1 MKNSRGSVR
10 LGSRPVLTAGFAH
23 AEITPDPGTAKIG
36 NLSFHVGER
45 ADGQLMARVAL
56 LDDGRTRLIIAGLD
70 ALSIGATLTARIRAA
85 LPGAHVMVAATH
97 THGSGALVSCG
108 VVEADPSYQDR
119 VATAVVTAASEATER
134 LRPAELATGRVMETT
149 LAHNRR
155 VVQRDGTV
163 RTHGTLDDPQAL
175 WIEGPTDPELTV
187 LAIRDR
193 KHRSL
198 LGCLVNYTLHPTHH
212 GDDDV
217 FSAGWP
223 GVLAARLRASGVPET
238 VFLNGALGDIDTLDP
253 SRGGSKPSMHHV
265 GTKLADKVTQ
275 LLPSLAYRHDI
286 TLDARSARTHLPY
299 RALEE
304 APPPGEQRFGDDELY
319 DRMIAAVAAEA
330 AAQATQPAE
339 VQGLRIGDHL
349 LVGIPAELFVRLGL
363 AIKHAAYPSRALV
376 VGLANG
382 MVGYLPTREAFDRGG
397 FETTVSAVSKL
408 APGAGEQLIT
418 AAQDVYPGPAW
429 RLD

>member
-1 MKNSRGSVR
+1 M
-10 LGSRPVLTAGFAH
+10 
-23 AEITPDPGTAKIG
+23 D
-36 NLSFHVGER
+36 
-45 ADGQLMARVAL
+45 
-56 LDDGRTRLIIAGLD
+56 
-70 ALSIGATLTARIRAA
+70 
-85 LPGAHVMVAATH
+85 
-97 THGSGALVSCG
+97 
-108 VVEADPSYQDR
+108 
-119 VATAVVTAASEATER
+119 
-134 LRPAELATGRVMETT
+134 TT

-175 WIEGPTDPELTV
+175 WIEGPTDPELSV

-193 KHRSL
+193 KHGSL

-238 VFLNGALGDIDTLDP
+238 VFLNGALGDVDTLDP
-253 SRGGSKPSMHHV
+253 SRGGSKPSMQHI
-265 GTKLADKVTQ
+265 GTHLADKVTR
-275 LLPSLAYRHDI
+275 LLPSLAYRDDI
-286 TLDARSARTHLPY
+286 TLDARSARTQLPY
-299 RALEE
+299 RASGE

-319 DRMIAAVAAEA
+319 ERMIAVVAAEA

-339 VQGLRIGDHL
+339 VQGLRIGDVL

-397 FETTVSAVSKL
+397 FETTLSTVSKL
-408 APGAGEQLIT
+408 APGAGEQLIR
-418 AAQDVYPGPAW
+418 AARDVYPGPA
-429 RLD
+429 